1 MPALI
6 LFSKMW
12 ASCIITQSNHPFG
25 EEIRLYSYWPSF
37 PSGPYLSR
45 GGAFLKTVF
54 TIVTSS
60 VPELTVGLVFV
71 VTCATV
77 GLVFVVT
84 CVTVGLVFVV
94 TCVTVGLV
102 FVVTCV
108 TVGLVFVV
116 TCVTVGLVVVV
127 TCVTVGLVFVVTCVT
142 VGLVFVVT
150 CVTVGLV
157 VTCMT
162 GGLLAVPF
170 LASCALLIIHT
181 GHNQDLLLF
190 GILFLP
196 RQDKWKNLPLVQL
209 VLEHLTSLSFF
220 SATALHVQI
229 EFIFIASLR
238 MLADCC
244 LEPPRLNSGKA
255 LHFGQYQVL
264 GIASMPRHDK

>member
-71 VTCATV
+71 VTCA
-77 GLVFVVT
+77 
-84 CVTVGLVFVV
+84 
-94 TCVTVGLV
+94 TVGLV

-196 RQDKWKNLPLVQL
+196 RQDKWKNLPPVQL